1 MTGQTAQPIVE
12 ICFPFILPGE
22 NLYVLTVQ
30 SVTVTKYV
38 NIICIGV
45 FSM

>member
-1 MTGQTAQPIVE
+1 MTGETAQPIVE

-30 SVTVTKYV
+30 SVTVTKYI
-38 NIICIGV
+38 NTYIMG
-45 FSM
+45 SL